1 MAPLLMLC
9 SCHSLAP
16 SYAQWYGES
25 LTRHSWFQPISACC
39 VLGKR
44 LLHACP
50 ASVNRIGCARCLNKR
65 YCYGAHGMHYHILLR
80 QYSQNYYEKDYSR
93 CHKDACVQIS
103 IGNTKCL
110 LSYKGA
116 SYSCSSSEKAC
127 FHRKCWLGETPL
139 GLSSQPSIDMYC
151 TTTINQATT
160 TRAPSQYKDHLS
172 RYGDSH
178 VKDKMVARLSY
189 L

>member
-1 MAPLLMLC
+1 MVSHWRIIVGFSQSAPAVCWGSAHFMLVQPRWIELVVLVAWINAIAMGPMAC
-9 SCHSLAP
+9 TTT
-16 SYAQWYGES
+16 Y
-25 LTRHSWFQPISACC
+25 F
-39 VLGKR
+39 
-44 LLHACP
+44 
-50 ASVNRIGCARCLNKR
+50 
-65 YCYGAHGMHYHILLR
+65 LR

-110 LSYKGA
+110 LGYKGA

-127 FHRKCWLGETPL
+127 LHRKCWLGETPL

-151 TTTINQATT
+151 TTTINQATA

-178 VKDKMVARLSY
+178 VKDKTVARLSY